1 MTVAQKRE
9 IERALNWFGK
19 DCGKNEIVGI
29 RITLD
34 ILGYRV
40 FLTEKG
46 YEIRKKKGDIKNEVL

>member
-1 MTVAQKRE
+1 MTVAQKKE
-9 IERALNWFGK
+9 IARALNLFSK

-34 ILGYRV
+34 TLGYWV

-46 YEIRKKKGDIKNEVL
+46 YEIRKK